1 VSDDVERELK
11 LVPDDPGLLD
21 RLAAQNQFGELLVA
35 GRRTRCSA
43 TASSI
48 PRARTG
54 HEASGLSPPHGR
66 GPADGHLVA
75 EVGRQSP
82 ARRDHRSEIEVQLD
96 ADMAPMLALSTL
108 RQVAS
113 QRGAAALA
121 ERSRCAERR
130 RSALAQ
136 PFVH

>member
-21 RLAAQNQFGELLVA
+21 RLAAQNNSANCSWREG
-35 GRRTRCSA
+35 GTRCSA

-66 GPADGHLVA
+66 GPADGHWSLKSDAKSSRGVTT
-75 EVGRQSP
+75 
-82 ARRDHRSEIEVQLD
+82 RSEIEVQLD

-113 QRGAAALA
+113 QRAQ
-121 ERSRCAERR
+121 RPWPK
-130 RSALAQ
+130 RSAMR
-136 PFVH
+136 